1 LNQNISSNRHRFIFF
16 LALFIGSAISTAPT
30 QAAFLDFDPPARSSA
45 MGGNLIADPEG
56 SDSFYFN
63 PAGLGSVD
71 RLNLSARY
79 QALEPGLEQ
88 DSLSTSGLTAAFPLD
103 DWGTAGLSWDHFGS
117 NNLQEDRFRLD
128 WGRDFSELKTIGNLK
143 LGFSFSYLKQDYT
156 LSSALTG
163 LSGSNYSGEAFSLG
177 AGILYQPFPHLT
189 LGFSA
194 DDLTQPNLG
203 VVGVYLFPVAWRWGA
218 AYDFSLTGAGSILLT
233 LSQDDLGSGLE
244 TQGGG
249 EWKLPFLNLA
259 VRAGGDAYQGDLGI
273 GWSNSFLQLDYAYL
287 FSWGA
292 APSLDSEGLPANFVL
307 ELTFLGSE
315 STLHASSPYS
325 WLLEKARQ
333 AALDKN
339 WRSAEGCYSEAVKL
353 NSSDPQVLAEKQ
365 TALQNYNKER
375 AAQYFA
381 LGQSAESQGYLAEAQ
396 RDDAWAVQLDTR
408 EPQYQ
413 QAVDRLKN
421 KPIAPA
427 SVLSNTKTAS
437 ALSDPKV
444 QDLLSRVLDLLA
456 KGKKKEAMVLLNRT
470 GSLYPRDLLLIR
482 LSQSLARPAS
492 HTHSNPKTEQLLLEA
507 ALYVQKGRP
516 DLARENWKKVLA
528 IDSFNPQAKEKLAES
543 KPGGGEKILTPEENQ
558 KAQELYQKGLQ
569 AYLNG
574 DISEAV
580 KDWQQTLQIDPHNV
594 NALNNLVR
602 AKLESGETTP

>member
-1 LNQNISSNRHRFIFF
+1 MISV
-16 LALFIGSAISTAPT
+16 APT

-45 MGGNLIADPEG
+45 MGGNLVADPEG

-63 PAGLGSVD
+63 PAGLGSLD

-88 DSLSTSGLTAAFPLD
+88 DSLSTSGLTAAVPLD
-103 DWGTAGLSWDHFGS
+103 SWGTAGLSWDHFGS

-128 WGRDFSELKTIGNLK
+128 WGRNFSELKTIGNLK
-143 LGFSFSYLKQDYT
+143 LGFSFSYLKQAYV

-163 LSGSNYSGEAFSLG
+163 LSGSNFSGEAFSMG
-177 AGILYQPFPHLT
+177 VGILYQPWPSLT

-218 AYDFSLTGAGSILLT
+218 AYDFELAGAGSLMLT

-249 EWKLPFLNLA
+249 EWRLPFLNLA
-259 VRAGGDAYQGDLGI
+259 LRAGGDAYQGDLGI

-307 ELTFLGSE
+307 ELTFLGPEPSPHS
-315 STLHASSPYS
+315 STPYQ
-325 WLLEKARQ
+325 WLIEKARQ
-333 AALDKN
+333 AAQAKN
-339 WRSAEGCYSEAVKL
+339 WRSAEGFYSEAVKL
-353 NSSDPQVLAEKQ
+353 NASDPQVLAEKQ

-381 LGQSAESQGYLAEAQ
+381 MGQSAESQGYLAEAQ
-396 RDDAWAVQLDTR
+396 RDDAWAAQLDPQ
-408 EPQYQ
+408 ESQYQ
-413 QAVDRLKN
+413 QAVDRLK
-421 KPIAPA
+421 AEPA
-427 SVLSNTKTAS
+427 ATVSVLPETKPAS

-444 QDLLSRVLDLLA
+444 QDILSQVLDLLS
-456 KGKKKEAMVLLNRT
+456 KGKKKEAMVLLNQAQ
-470 GSLYPRDLLLIR
+470 SLYPQDALFTR
-482 LSQSLARPAS
+482 LSKSLAEPDS
-492 HTHSNPKTEQLLLEA
+492 PSHSNPQTEQLLLEA
-507 ALYVQKGRP
+507 DLYVQKGRL

-528 IDSFNPQAKEKLAES
+528 IDFSNPQAREKLAES
-543 KPGGGEKILTPEENQ
+543 QAGGEKSLTPEENQ

-574 DISEAV
+574 DIPEAV
-580 KDWQQTLQIDPHNV
+580 KDWQETLQIDPHNV
-594 NALNNLVR
+594 
-602 AKLESGETTP
+602 

>member
-1 LNQNISSNRHRFIFF
+1 
-16 LALFIGSAISTAPT
+16 
-30 QAAFLDFDPPARSSA
+30 
-45 MGGNLIADPEG
+45 
-56 SDSFYFN
+56 
-63 PAGLGSVD
+63 
-71 RLNLSARY
+71 
-79 QALEPGLEQ
+79 
-88 DSLSTSGLTAAFPLD
+88 
-103 DWGTAGLSWDHFGS
+103 
-117 NNLQEDRFRLD
+117 
-128 WGRDFSELKTIGNLK
+128 
-143 LGFSFSYLKQDYT
+143 
-156 LSSALTG
+156 
-163 LSGSNYSGEAFSLG
+163 
-177 AGILYQPFPHLT
+177 
-189 LGFSA
+189 
-194 DDLTQPNLG
+194 
-203 VVGVYLFPVAWRWGA
+203 
-218 AYDFSLTGAGSILLT
+218 
-233 LSQDDLGSGLE
+233 
-244 TQGGG
+244 
-249 EWKLPFLNLA
+249 

-375 AAQYFA
+375 AAQYFT

-396 RDDAWAVQLDTR
+396 RDDAWAVQLDPQG
-408 EPQYQ
+408 PQYQ

-421 KPIAPA
+421 KLFAPV
-427 SVLSNTKTAS
+427 SVLADTKAAS

-444 QDLLSRVLDLLA
+444 QDSLSQVLNLLF
-456 KGKKKEAMVLLNRT
+456 KGKKKEAMVLLSRT
-470 GSLYPRDLLLIR
+470 RSLYPQDLLLTR
-482 LSQSLARPAS
+482 LAQSLVGPGS
-492 HTHSNPKTEQLLLEA
+492 PVHQSSNPQTEQLLLEA
-507 ALYVQKGRP
+507 DLYVQKGRS

-528 IDSFNPQAKEKLAES
+528 IDSSNSQALEKLTES
-543 KPGGGEKILTPEENQ
+543 KTDGGEKLLTPEENQ

-580 KDWQQTLQIDPHNV
+580 KDWQETLQIDPHNV